1 MMISEFIE
9 RTGFE
14 PTAAEYEKIEDAYYN
29 FDGNKD
35 EFCKAW
41 KKNGGIEQ
49 TCRDRAKKIEQLQSQ
64 IGELEKDLMKQI
76 KNLEAQLEREQE
88 WRPHTDEHNYKQ
100 TDYDRLAGCGRI
112 MTDAEAIRWVSDVF
126 GFREDK
132 IKVYHEID
140 EFEINRHRQLRRTG
154 KKLDRRP
161 LYDATDW
168 NYVRF
173 DVGGWMYECVNGEL
187 HHFCA

>member
-35 EFCKAW
+35 EFCKVW
-41 KKNGGIEQ
+41 KQNGGIEQ

-64 IGELEKDLMKQI
+64 IGEMEKDLMNQI
-76 KNLEAQLEREQE
+76 KTLEAKLEREQE
-88 WRPHTDEHNYKQ
+88 WKLHEDEHNYKQ
-100 TDYDRLAGCGRI
+100 ADYDHLAKAGRV
-112 MTDAEAIRWVSDVF
+112 MSDEEATRWVCDEF
-126 GFREDK
+126 GFSEN
-132 IKVYHEID
+132 KVRIIHELD
-140 EFEINRHRQLRRTG
+140 EYEISRHRELRRTG
-154 KKLDRRP
+154 KKIDRRP

-168 NYVRF
+168 NYIRF
-173 DVGGWMYECVNGEL
+173 DVAGWFYECVNGEL
-187 HHFCA
+187 RHFYQ